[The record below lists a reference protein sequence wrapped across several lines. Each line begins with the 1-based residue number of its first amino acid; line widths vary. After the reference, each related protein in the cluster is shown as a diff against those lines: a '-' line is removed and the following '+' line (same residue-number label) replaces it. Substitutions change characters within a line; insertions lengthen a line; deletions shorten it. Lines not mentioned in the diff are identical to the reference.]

1 MKPNH
6 KEDQVPARL
15 ILGVTGYENQWKR
28 IVRRRTR
35 ATRTDVTQPSRSA
48 AFRDGSGYINPMD
61 LSERWIA
68 GGTIGAVV
76 LVAAVRWLWQFGKS
90 VQVERARE
98 LFRLQHERF
107 EEMLV
112 KAASAGGKPRG
123 LVWAGCEIIGDAM
136 LARDAAKRIVALV
149 PVVIRFEPVPGS
161 EMEDVPAAREP
172 RTATALFNFIRG
184 HWHTDGRVVFNL
196 NPAQAVAQIGSLTK
210 IETHH

>member
-1 MKPNH
+1 M
-6 KEDQVPARL
+6 E
-15 ILGVTGYENQWKR
+15 IT
-28 IVRRRTR
+28 
-35 ATRTDVTQPSRSA
+35 
-48 AFRDGSGYINPMD
+48 
-61 LSERWIA
+61 ERWLA
-68 GGTIGAVV
+68 GAAIGTLV
-76 LVAAVRWLWQFGKS
+76 LVVVVRWFWHFGRS

-112 KAASAGGKPRG
+112 SAASAGGKPRG
-123 LVWAGCEIIGDAM
+123 LIWVGCEIIGDAV
-136 LARDAAKRIVALV
+136 LARDTAKGIVALV
-149 PVVIRFEPVPGS
+149 PVVIRFEPEPGS